1 MRTTPP
7 TPRPTTATDAPVTHP
22 IPAPPAPTP
31 AAAGDRSRTS
41 RRAALGAGAVLLA
54 VGLTVPLL
62 ADRGFAQDPRGAGGE
77 ADATTAKMAAKLL
90 GDYHVSGKG
99 IDDETSRC
107 LYGRF
112 FEALDPA
119 KLYFERADVDYF
131 RPYETRLDDLVK
143 RGDLSFVNAVYDRYL
158 ARLKQRVGYAQ
169 RLIDQDFDFTKDEF
183 IVSEPDEVQWAADP
197 AEMNE
202 RWRKRIKYDVLQ
214 LRLEDEELAQIRERL
229 HKRYAN
235 FLAVERQTEPADK
248 LETFITALA
257 GCFDPHSSFMSQK
270 TLEDFQISMNLSLEG
285 IGAALQNEEG
295 YVTVKQIIQGG
306 AAEEDGR
313 LQLEDKI
320 IGVAQGG
327 EAEFTDVV
335 EMRIGNVVR
344 LIRGEAGT
352 TVRLQVIPA
361 EGGEVQVIDLKRRKI
376 ELKDSA
382 VRGEIYDLSQRLG
395 APNGPRVGVV
405 NIPSFYRD
413 FGGAA
418 AGVENFSST
427 SRDVR
432 RVLRQFEAD
441 GGVDAVLV
449 DLRYNG
455 GGALT
460 EAIEVTGLFIDRGP
474 VVLVKDENG
483 QIEQQSDEDAGAA
496 YAGPLVVLTNRL
508 SASASEI
515 FAGAIK
521 DYGRGVVVGD
531 ETTHGK
537 GTVQNVMPVPPRGLF
552 NLLGDPRGALK
563 LTIQQFYRVN
573 GDSTQNLGVRSDV
586 VLPSMWDHMEIGES
600 FLDNALEFDRIGA
613 AGFRPLGMAS
623 PAIAAQLQEASAARV
638 AANEDFVRTLKR
650 IARFEEDQKKTRV
663 SLNEEVRRRERAEVK
678 ALSDDEDEEAEERQ
692 PGPGEGPVLRE
703 GAYNDEVLRIAA
715 DYVSLLRGGTVARA
729 ERPVGRNAEGG

>member
-1 MRTTPP
+1 MTDPTSPP
-7 TPRPTTATDAPVTHP
+7 
-22 IPAPPAPTP
+22 PAPPRGRQTP
-31 AAAGDRSRTS
+31 RLLAGGLAAVFAAG
-41 RRAALGAGAVLLA
+41 LLA
-54 VGLTVPLL
+54 VPL
-62 ADRGFAQDPRGAGGE
+62 FAQQGRRGGDDGG
-77 ADATTAKMAAKLL
+77 ATTAKMAAKLL
-90 GDYHVSGKG
+90 GDYHVSGRQ
-99 IDDETSRC
+99 IDDATSEE
-107 LYGRF
+107 LFDRF

-119 KLYFERADVDYF
+119 KLYFERADLDYF
-131 RPYETRLDDLVK
+131 RDYRTRLDDAVK

-169 RLIDQDFDFTKDEF
+169 RLIDADFDFTKDES
-183 IVSEPDEVQWAADP
+183 IVSNADLIQWAATPD
-197 AEMNE
+197 EMNE

-214 LRLEDEELAQIRERL
+214 LTLEDEPLADIRERL
-229 HKRYAN
+229 HKRYSN
-235 FLAVERQTEPADK
+235 LLSVEQQTEPADK

-257 GCFDPHSSFMSQK
+257 GTFDPHSSFMSEK

-285 IGAALQNEEG
+285 IGAALQNEDG

-313 LQLEDKI
+313 LHLDDRI

-344 LIRGEAGT
+344 LIRGESGT
-352 TVRLQVIPA
+352 TVRLQVLPHD
-361 EGGEVQVIDLKRRKI
+361 GGEAEVIDLVRRKV

-382 VRGEIYDLSQRLG
+382 VRGEIVPLGERLG
-395 APNGPRVGVV
+395 LGLDPNRKVGVI

-413 FGGAA
+413 FAGAS
-418 AGVENFSST
+418 AGVEGFSST

-432 RVLRQFEAD
+432 RVLREFEQA
-441 GGVDAVLV
+441 GGVDAVVV

-474 VVLVKDENG
+474 VVQVKDPAG
-483 QIEQQSDEDAGAA
+483 RIEQQADEVPGAA

-552 NLLGDPRGALK
+552 NLLGPAQGALK

-600 FLDNALEFDRIGA
+600 FLDNALEFDRVSA
-613 AGFRPLGMAS
+613 AGFRPLRMAS
-623 PAIAAQLQEASAARV
+623 PQVAAELQTASAARV
-638 AANEDFVRTLKR
+638 TADEEFARTLKR
-650 IARFEEDQKKTRV
+650 IARFEEDQKKTTV
-663 SLNEEVRRRERAEVK
+663 SLNEEVRRREREEVK
-678 ALSDDEDEEAEERQ
+678 ALSEDDDEEAEERQ
-692 PGPGEGPVLRE
+692 PGPGEGPVFRE
-703 GAYNDEVLRIAA
+703 GAYNDEVLRIVA
-715 DYVSLLRGGTVARA
+715 DYLALLRGEQLAA
-729 ERPVGRNAEGG
+729 APANPAAAGG